1 MKITL
6 IDVVEAHAAMVAI
19 KEGND
24 LPILIAWALG
34 EWFIELAP
42 INARYQEQHEALAKK
57 FGKPNPDNPTEV
69 MIDGKKIKAFT
80 VERDKLN
87 AIEVEVEKKEMLK
100 LAELSS
106 VGVKVP
112 PVPNLSALR
121 LFIQ

>member
-1 MKITL
+1 MKIKL
-6 IDVVEAHAAMVAI
+6 IDAVEAYAAMVAI
-19 KEGND
+19 KEGNE

-42 INARYQEQHEALAKK
+42 INARYQEQHEVLAKK
-57 FGKPNPDNPTEV
+57 FGKPDPENATLV
-69 MIDGKKIKAFT
+69 IIDPAKIPAFT
-80 VERDKLN
+80 KERDKLN
-87 AIEVEVEKKEMLK
+87 AIEVEVEKKEPLK
-100 LAELSS
+100 LDELAS